1 MSVEFEFLSVTNVAM
16 KLFYLDSFLI
26 HLFRYLLKPDFM
38 CRSDR
43 TFDPFVEST
52 VDGIIA
58 GTISVKVRQLCLL
71 FAHNDVICRL
81 EVIRRSVSNS
91 FCVPID

>member
-1 MSVEFEFLSVTNVAM
+1 MILSRNTPFENMPQRINSNSDVDKVFLPCQSCL
-16 KLFYLDSFLI
+16 LFSFCVFFT
-26 HLFRYLLKPDFM
+26 FRYLLKPDFM

-58 GTISVKVRQLCLL
+58 GTISVKVGLKLYQLEIKVVL
-71 FAHNDVICRL
+71 
-81 EVIRRSVSNS
+81 
-91 FCVPID
+91 